1 MTLNEAKRLTLVL
14 GGVKSSYA
22 QGLAAL
28 GGRVLFLATAEA
40 GDEEMTAR
48 IEAHRED
55 RPAGWDTLEEP
66 VDLVGALEPLLHRYD
81 TVMLDCTLWVSNL
94 LLKGPDIEA
103 TRKDILPEAERL
115 LGCTGAAK
123 PRGSSSAT
131 RWASGS
137 CRPRS

>member
-1 MTLNEAKRLTLVL
+1 MTLNEAKWLTLVL
-14 GGVKSSYA
+14 GGVRAGKSSYA

-66 VDLVGALEPLLHRYD
+66 SWARWSRCF
-81 TVMLDCTLWVSNL
+81 T
-94 LLKGPDIEA
+94 A
-103 TRKDILPEAERL
+103 T
-115 LGCTGAAK
+115 
-123 PRGSSSAT
+123 T
-131 RWASGS
+131 RS
-137 CRPRS
+137 CSIA